1 MTTARVTVR
10 HPPRST
16 QAAYGSLILAAAA
29 AAFAWASC
37 AQAQQA
43 AGAVAEAAKGN
54 EGNAANGKQLYMTIG
69 CAYCHG
75 TEGQGGGGRTGGL
88 RLAQMPIPFAAFLN
102 QLRHPANE
110 MPPYVAAVLSDAD
123 AGDIFAYVKSL
134 LPPADVN
141 SISILKDLGG

>member
-16 QAAYGSLILAAAA
+16 QTAYCSLILAAAA
-29 AAFAWASC
+29 ATFAWASC

-43 AGAVAEAAKGN
+43 AGTVAEAAK
-54 EGNAANGKQLYMTIG
+54 GNAANGKQLYMTIG

-134 LPPADVN
+134 PPPADVN
-141 SISILKDLGG
+141 SISILKDLGE